1 MPAKSEADGIHI
13 HMKLDLDGVTPIGFQ
28 DYGMLEPDS
37 WTSSR
42 AR

>member
-1 MPAKSEADGIHI
+1 MFAKSEADGIHI
-13 HMKLDLDGVTPIGFQ
+13 HMKLDHDGVTPIGFQ
-28 DYGMLEPDS
+28 DCDMFELDS